1 MEVIQKVIHYFL
13 HFIFPLGIAFVFYR
27 ERWERTY
34 LILLVTMVIDFD
46 HLLAVPVYNPC
57 RCSIG
62 FHPLH
67 QLGFILLY
75 CALCIA
81 PKTRLFGLGLCIHM
95 GLDALDCQ
103 ATSGIWIHED
113 I

>member
-67 QLGFILLY
+67 SYIAIVLYTLLFLFPKFRIISIGLLMHMAADYFDCIFINY
-75 CALCIA
+75 TCN
-81 PKTRLFGLGLCIHM
+81 
-95 GLDALDCQ
+95 
-103 ATSGIWIHED
+103 
-113 I
+113 

>member
-67 QLGFILLY
+67 SYIAIVLYALLFLFPKFRIISIGLLMHMATDYIDCIFITHN
-75 CALCIA
+75 C
-81 PKTRLFGLGLCIHM
+81 K
-95 GLDALDCQ
+95 
-103 ATSGIWIHED
+103 
-113 I
+113 